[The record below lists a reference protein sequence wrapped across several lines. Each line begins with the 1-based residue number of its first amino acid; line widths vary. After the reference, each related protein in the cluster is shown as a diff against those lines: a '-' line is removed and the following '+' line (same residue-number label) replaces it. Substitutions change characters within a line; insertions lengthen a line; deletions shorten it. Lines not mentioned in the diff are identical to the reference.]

1 MLAMS
6 FMTQVIHK
14 MIICL
19 QIKIIDIYILTYE
32 HCFIYIYLKNLKEH
46 GFIMFVNI

>member
-6 FMTQVIHK
+6 FVTQVIHK

-19 QIKIIDIYILTYE
+19 QIEIIDIYNLTYE
-32 HCFIYIYLKNLKEH
+32 HRYIYIYKTLKEH
-46 GFIMFVNI
+46 WFIMFVNK